1 MGDGQAAGKE
11 VTLVTQLT
19 QVSDKQQQQQP
30 PEGAGTTY
38 Q

>member
-11 VTLVTQLT
+11 VTLVTQLV
-19 QVSDKQQQQQP
+19 QVSDKQQQQP